1 MNKRI
6 LVIGSIIV
14 LVVLLTGAGIWWKN
28 LHPARE
34 VVLRKDLPPAPA
46 DYQSLNP
53 DPKVE
58 AGLKEDLKVRYQK
71 EFGVS
76 LEKIK
81 QHPDSFQAWIDLGF
95 IKFTFGDY
103 KGAEDAWLYAGKISP
118 NQPRSFMNLGNLY
131 ANILH
136 DYARAEWAYQ
146 TAIEKDPTYI
156 PAYRD
161 LSTMLWFSVPGRS
174 YDALKLLQ
182 QGFGANRDSGLEL
195 LALAGTWS
203 EQSGDIKNAI
213 GYYEQ
218 YLKFKPDSEPIQKEL
233 ARLKGKL

>member
-1 MNKRI
+1 
-6 LVIGSIIV
+6 V
-14 LVVLLTGAGIWWKN
+14 LAVLAAGTFVWWKN
-28 LHPARE
+28 LHPASK
-34 VVLRKDLPPAPA
+34 VLLRKDLPPAPA
-46 DYQSLNP
+46 DYKSLNP

-58 AGLKEDLKVRYQK
+58 ADMKEDFKARYRK
-71 EFGVS
+71 E
-76 LEKIK
+76 LESTLGKIK
-81 QHPDSFQAWIDLGF
+81 EHPDSFLAWSDLGF

-103 KGAEDAWLYAGKISP
+103 KGAENAWLYAGEISP

-136 DYARAEWAYQ
+136 EYDKAEWAYQ
-146 TAIEKDPTYI
+146 TATEKDPSYI

-161 LSTMLWFSVPGRS
+161 LATMLWFSVPGRRN
-174 YDALKLLQ
+174 DAFKLLQ
-182 QGFGANRDSGLEL
+182 QGFDANRDSGLEL

-203 EQSGDIKNAI
+203 EQSGDIKTAL